1 LRSICFVKLE
11 ISIFE
16 KMGHFRNVNLN
27 GTTTKPN
34 LLLEELGSSTIACLS
49 TKPWTIISRG
59 LSWNVEA
66 WRLIER
72 QWHMIIKNRHSQNI
86 EYFFIDWFSN
96 SVSKDKIT
104 YQCKIHSNFKK
115 KSNFLNRDRPRDQLR
130 PWKKNFFLIDSD
142 SVFHADHFGI
152 LFLKIRPLEPF
163 LDFFGPVPGPLLD
176 FCPSYNIK
184 QKHSQAP
191 YLSSQ
196 WSSSDLE
203 VWQHAFII
211 VY

>member
-1 LRSICFVKLE
+1 MRSICFVKLE

-49 TKPWTIISRG
+49 TKPWTIISRV

-115 KSNFLNRDRPRDQLR
+115 KSNFLNRDRPRDRLR
-130 PWKKNFFLIDSD
+130 PWKKKFFFWSIPTQFFMLIILVYFFWKSD
-142 SVFHADHFGI
+142 HWNRFWT
-152 LFLKIRPLEPF
+152 FLDRCQGRPLIFAPRTI
-163 LDFFGPVPGPLLD
+163 L
-176 FCPSYNIK
+176 SKNTR
-184 QKHSQAP
+184 KH
-191 YLSSQ
+191 
-196 WSSSDLE
+196 
-203 VWQHAFII
+203 HI
-211 VY
+211 

>member
-1 LRSICFVKLE
+1 MQNTLEFQKKIKFFKSRPAAGPVKAL
-11 ISIFE
+11 
-16 KMGHFRNVNLN
+16 
-27 GTTTKPN
+27 
-34 LLLEELGSSTIACLS
+34 
-49 TKPWTIISRG
+49 
-59 LSWNVEA
+59 
-66 WRLIER
+66 
-72 QWHMIIKNRHSQNI
+72 
-86 EYFFIDWFSN
+86 
-96 SVSKDKIT
+96 
-104 YQCKIHSNFKK
+104 KK
-115 KSNFLNRDRPRDQLR
+115 KI
-130 PWKKNFFLIDSD
+130 FFLIDSD

-211 VY
+211 